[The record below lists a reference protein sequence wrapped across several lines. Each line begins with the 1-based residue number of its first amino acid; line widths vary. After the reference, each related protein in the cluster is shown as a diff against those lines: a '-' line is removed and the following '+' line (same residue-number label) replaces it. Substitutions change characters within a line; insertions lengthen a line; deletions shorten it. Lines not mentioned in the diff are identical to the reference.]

1 MYTLLPLSK
10 RKTIIIFF
18 LFICLTFLKRVR
30 LYCYAYYM
38 ERKITMNAIH
48 STTILYN
55 ETPTITQ
62 IHHFYALM
70 TTFQTNVFI
79 SKRGTL
85 TSIKNLSTLV
95 SFFLTVKRESL
106 YYLYLKE

>member
-1 MYTLLPLSK
+1 
-10 RKTIIIFF
+10 
-18 LFICLTFLKRVR
+18 
-30 LYCYAYYM
+30 M

-95 SFFLTVKRESL
+95 SFFPYYKKRESL

>member
-1 MYTLLPLSK
+1 
-10 RKTIIIFF
+10 
-18 LFICLTFLKRVR
+18 
-30 LYCYAYYM
+30 M
-38 ERKITMNAIH
+38 ERNITMNAIH

-79 SKRGTL
+79 SKQGTL

-95 SFFLTVKRESL
+95 SFFLTVKKRELVLFIFEGIDAKRALRTLFPS
-106 YYLYLKE
+106 

>member
-1 MYTLLPLSK
+1 
-10 RKTIIIFF
+10 
-18 LFICLTFLKRVR
+18 
-30 LYCYAYYM
+30 M
-38 ERKITMNAIH
+38 ERNITMNAIH
-48 STTILYN
+48 STTISYN
-55 ETPTITQ
+55 EIPTITQ

-79 SKRGTL
+79 GKHGAL

-106 YYLYLKE
+106 YYLFLKE

>member
-1 MYTLLPLSK
+1 
-10 RKTIIIFF
+10 
-18 LFICLTFLKRVR
+18 
-30 LYCYAYYM
+30 
-38 ERKITMNAIH
+38 MNAIH
-48 STTILYN
+48 STTISYN

-79 SKRGTL
+79 GKHGAL

-95 SFFLTVKRESL
+95 SFFLTVKKKDLILFIFEGIDAKRALRTLFPS
-106 YYLYLKE
+106 

>member
-1 MYTLLPLSK
+1 
-10 RKTIIIFF
+10 
-18 LFICLTFLKRVR
+18 
-30 LYCYAYYM
+30 M

-48 STTILYN
+48 STTISYN

-79 SKRGTL
+79 SKQGTL

-95 SFFLTVKRESL
+95 SFFLTVKKRELVLFIFEGIDAKKALRTLFPS
-106 YYLYLKE
+106 

>member
-1 MYTLLPLSK
+1 
-10 RKTIIIFF
+10 
-18 LFICLTFLKRVR
+18 
-30 LYCYAYYM
+30 M

-85 TSIKNLSTLV
+85 TSIKT
-95 SFFLTVKRESL
+95 
-106 YYLYLKE
+106 

>member
-1 MYTLLPLSK
+1 
-10 RKTIIIFF
+10 
-18 LFICLTFLKRVR
+18 
-30 LYCYAYYM
+30 
-38 ERKITMNAIH
+38 MNAIQ

-79 SKRGTL
+79 SKHGTL
-85 TSIKNLSTLV
+85 TSITIKD
-95 SFFLTVKRESL
+95 KYSL
-106 YYLYLKE
+106 

>member
-1 MYTLLPLSK
+1 
-10 RKTIIIFF
+10 
-18 LFICLTFLKRVR
+18 
-30 LYCYAYYM
+30 
-38 ERKITMNAIH
+38 MNAIH

-70 TTFQTNVFI
+70 TTFQTDVFI
-79 SKRGTL
+79 SKQGTL

-95 SFFLTVKRESL
+95 SFFLTVKKREPCIIYIWRNRCKKSFKNTL
-106 YYLYLKE
+106 SFLKVLLPPIPSIVTFHI

>member
-1 MYTLLPLSK
+1 
-10 RKTIIIFF
+10 
-18 LFICLTFLKRVR
+18 
-30 LYCYAYYM
+30 
-38 ERKITMNAIH
+38 MNASQ

-55 ETPTITQ
+55 EIPTITQ

-79 SKRGTL
+79 GKHGAL

-95 SFFLTVKRESL
+95 SFFFFFKKRELVLFIFEGIDAKRALRTLFPS
-106 YYLYLKE
+106 

>member
-1 MYTLLPLSK
+1 
-10 RKTIIIFF
+10 
-18 LFICLTFLKRVR
+18 
-30 LYCYAYYM
+30 M
-38 ERKITMNAIH
+38 ERNITMNAIH

-79 SKRGTL
+79 SKKEHL
-85 TSIKNLSTLV
+85 LL
-95 SFFLTVKRESL
+95 
-106 YYLYLKE
+106 LKT

>member
-1 MYTLLPLSK
+1 
-10 RKTIIIFF
+10 
-18 LFICLTFLKRVR
+18 
-30 LYCYAYYM
+30 
-38 ERKITMNAIH
+38 MNAIH
-48 STTILYN
+48 STTISYN

-79 SKRGTL
+79 SKHGTL

-95 SFFLTVKRESL
+95 SFFLTVKRDLVLFIFEGIDAKRALRTLFPS
-106 YYLYLKE
+106 

>member
-10 RKTIIIFF
+10 RKNYNYIFL
-18 LFICLTFLKRVR
+18 LFICLTFFKTVR

-85 TSIKNLSTLV
+85 TSIKTYTLV
-95 SFFLTVKRESL
+95 SFFLTERACII
-106 YYLYLKE
+106 YI

>member
-1 MYTLLPLSK
+1 
-10 RKTIIIFF
+10 
-18 LFICLTFLKRVR
+18 
-30 LYCYAYYM
+30 
-38 ERKITMNAIH
+38 MNAIH

-62 IHHFYALM
+62 IHHFYAVM

-79 SKRGTL
+79 SKHGTL
-85 TSIKNLSTLV
+85 TAIKNLSTLV

-106 YYLYLKE
+106 YYLSLKE

>member
-1 MYTLLPLSK
+1 M
-10 RKTIIIFF
+10 FN
-18 LFICLTFLKRVR
+18 FLKRVR

-95 SFFLTVKRESL
+95 SFFLTIKREL
-106 YYLYLKE
+106 VLFIFEGIDAKEL

>member
-1 MYTLLPLSK
+1 
-10 RKTIIIFF
+10 
-18 LFICLTFLKRVR
+18 
-30 LYCYAYYM
+30 M
-38 ERKITMNAIH
+38 ERNITMNAIH
-48 STTILYN
+48 STTISYN

-79 SKRGTL
+79 SKHGTL

-95 SFFLTVKRESL
+95 SFFLTVKKRDLVLFIFEGIDAKKALRTLFPS
-106 YYLYLKE
+106 

>member
-1 MYTLLPLSK
+1 MVYVYPSQPFLNV
-10 RKTIIIFF
+10 KTKIIFF
-18 LFICLTFLKRVR
+18 NFIGLTFLKRVR
-30 LYCYAYYM
+30 LYCYAYYT
-38 ERKITMNAIH
+38 ERDITMNAIQ

-55 ETPTITQ
+55 EIPTITQ

-79 SKRGTL
+79 GKHGAL

-95 SFFLTVKRESL
+95 SFFLTIKKRTCII
-106 YYLYLKE
+106 YL

>member
-1 MYTLLPLSK
+1 
-10 RKTIIIFF
+10 
-18 LFICLTFLKRVR
+18 
-30 LYCYAYYM
+30 
-38 ERKITMNAIH
+38 MNAIQ

-55 ETPTITQ
+55 EIPTITQ

-79 SKRGTL
+79 GKHGAL

-95 SFFLTVKRESL
+95 SFFLTIKKRTCII
-106 YYLYLKE
+106 YLEGIDAKRALRTLFPS